1 MKTLTKL
8 LCFAIILTTVNVQA
22 SALFNKDHFSV
33 KQNEERQIGNFNG
46 VAVSGS
52 IKAIIKIGTK
62 EHIRLEG
69 DQDAIAQLITEVKDG
84 ILIIRPRTKWM
95 DWNRKFN
102 NSRITAYITAKK
114 LNSLT
119 MSGSGSIEVQNPVV
133 GTELFTTL
141 SGSGNIKVAADVKS
155 FNAVIS
161 GSGNIAVSG
170 KANEANITINGSGS
184 VKGTAFS
191 VAVASTTIS
200 GSGSIYVNATKK
212 INAKTSGSGSV
223 YYSGNPAVD
232 KTVIGSGGVK
242 RN

>member
-8 LCFAIILTTVNVQA
+8 LCFAMIMTTASVQA
-22 SALFNKDHFSV
+22 SALFNNSHYSL
-33 KQNEERQIGNFNG
+33 KQNEERQIRNFNG

-52 IKAIIKIGTK
+52 IKAIVKIGT
-62 EHIRLEG
+62 EERIRLEG
-69 DQDAIAQLITEVKDG
+69 DPDAIAQLITEVKDG
-84 ILIIRPRTKWM
+84 ILIIRPKTKWM

-102 NSRITAYITAKK
+102 NTKITAYITAKR
-114 LNSLT
+114 LSSLT

-133 GTELFTTL
+133 ETELSATL
-141 SGSGNIKVAADVKS
+141 SGSGNIKVTAEVKS

-161 GSGNIAVSG
+161 GSGNIVVSG

-184 VKGTAFS
+184 VKGTALS

-212 INAKTSGSGSV
+212 INAVTSGSGSV
-223 YYSGNPAVD
+223 YYSGNPSVD
-232 KTVIGSGGVK
+232 KTVIGSGGVR